1 MSEHQHEDQEVVF
14 RRREGEELL
23 RGRMCIANG
32 IVSVTAPD
40 GRQKSTQL
48 AQKSSQRVQKSTQR
62 GGSPALSFHWRV
74 VCSTSLKMNGW
85 TDLSCG
91 KVQKPADAW
100 QGKTRQTSPRLIAW

>member
-48 AQKSSQRVQKSTQR
+48 AQNSQHVQKSTQR
-62 GGSPALSFHWRV
+62 GGSPALSLARRM
-74 VCSTSLKMNGW
+74 LYELENE
-85 TDLSCG
+85 
-91 KVQKPADAW
+91 
-100 QGKTRQTSPRLIAW
+100 RLD